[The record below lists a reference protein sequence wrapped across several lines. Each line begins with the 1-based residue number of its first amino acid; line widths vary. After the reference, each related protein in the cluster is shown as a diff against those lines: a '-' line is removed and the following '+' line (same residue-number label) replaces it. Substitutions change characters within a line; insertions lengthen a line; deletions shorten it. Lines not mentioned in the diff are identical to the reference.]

1 MCLHKITSKEAYF
14 VCRCCVCCAHL
25 RIRRER
31 KETRKERQKR
41 AALCSRLIS
50 LTSHVRDGKAFLRQV
65 LDSRWVKRGL
75 RRSQWSRPILTRRHN
90 GVIIHPTCCIC
101 LATRQERRN
110 LHETACVLL
119 GCLSPTS
126 PLLYWR
132 SNDPTDNKVPHFGA
146 LLNCSALCRSA
157 FQSLQFLFPPADQV
171 TKSKHAAMVDSM
183 MVHHFYT
190 LHSGPSG
197 AR

>member
-1 MCLHKITSKEAYF
+1 MCLHKITSKDAYF

-75 RRSQWSRPILTRRHN
+75 GRSQWSRPILTRRHN
-90 GVIIHPTCCIC
+90 GAR
-101 LATRQERRN
+101 ATK
-110 LHETACVLL
+110 
-119 GCLSPTS
+119 GSS
-126 PLLYWR
+126 
-132 SNDPTDNKVPHFGA
+132 DF
-146 LLNCSALCRSA
+146 
-157 FQSLQFLFPPADQV
+157 QFLFSSHVLHLSGYLPGEAEPSRDGMR
-171 TKSKHAAMVDSM
+171 AAWVSQSHLAS
-183 MVHHFYT
+183 VVLKIKRPY
-190 LHSGPSG
+190 
-197 AR
+197 R